1 MLEKHEYNIFPDMAD
16 EKFKMLLSDL
26 SDNGYDSSFPVYLY
40 QNKILDGWNR
50 YRACTELNILP
61 EYVEFE
67 GTDIEAIHFVM
78 RTNKRRDLTSS
89 QWACIAVE
97 ADDIVKKIKE
107 DTEKQRRDKISEYRK
122 TGETCQIIDESQKE
136 ETRSDEIIAN
146 MFNTNRQY
154 VREAEKLKTEKPEI
168 FAQVKSGEKTL
179 TKIKQEEKEK
189 HEEEIFEENII
200 PDYIEDLYFE
210 SLTFL
215 GPIVDKAKNPT
226 DLKILIKKLKLK
238 LESWENDLTKK
249 GE

>member
-97 ADDIVKKIKE
+97 ADDIVKVIKE
-107 DTEKQRRDKISEYRK
+107 QARERQGKRTDLTFGNKFPEVEERASQ
-122 TGETCQIIDESQKE
+122 QIADI
-136 ETRSDEIIAN
+136 
-146 MFNTNRQY
+146 FNTNEKYIRD
-154 VREAEKLKTEKPEI
+154 AEKLKTKNPEV